1 MQDTQQTRK
10 TGLIVLPSWNDKK
23 TRVVEWTDYYPY
35 YREHDFKYLEYLEK
49 SLEIISKL
57 KHADIIRCH
66 SATLNP
72 IHNLDICDLYW
83 KKEDHDESKYY
94 EKLKDYDCLYFCG
107 VHTNMCVT
115 EKAALIAYI
124 NTI

>member
-10 TGLIVLPSWNDKK
+10 TGLIILPSWNDKK
-23 TRVVEWTDYYPY
+23 ERVVEWTDYYPY

-83 KKEDHDESKYY
+83 MIQWMKLEEGTSNKRGLERNISEVFSTVSTKK
-94 EKLKDYDCLYFCG
+94 
-107 VHTNMCVT
+107 
-115 EKAALIAYI
+115 
-124 NTI
+124 